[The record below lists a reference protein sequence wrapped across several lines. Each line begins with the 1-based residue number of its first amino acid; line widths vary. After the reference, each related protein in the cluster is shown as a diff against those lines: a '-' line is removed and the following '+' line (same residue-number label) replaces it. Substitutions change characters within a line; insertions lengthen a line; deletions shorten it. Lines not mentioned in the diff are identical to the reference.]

1 MITKERWQALLHLWL
16 YEDEA
21 DCPAWRDGLTEDEE
35 ALVGF
40 WDLMD
45 RRLFSKE
52 DEAEIRRFWDLI
64 LPEDG
69 ILDPMERELPHM
81 TEQGLW

>member
-1 MITKERWQALLHLWL
+1 MITKERWKVLLHLWL
-16 YEDEA
+16 YEEDA
-21 DCPAWRDGLTEDEE
+21 DDTAWRDGLTEDEE

-45 RRLFSKE
+45 RSLFPKE
-52 DEAEIRRFWDLI
+52 EEAEIRRLFELI

-69 ILDPMERELPHM
+69 ILDPMERMSP
-81 TEQGLW
+81 T